1 MNGRCKKASDYVNM
15 AIFILYKMGSYIV
28 KRGELFIKG
37 KLL

>member
-1 MNGRCKKASDYVNM
+1 
-15 AIFILYKMGSYIV
+15 MGSYIV